1 MPERRKI
8 PRSGIPDRTASADN
22 DPMEISRYPLPD
34 TDEIIALVLHGPN
47 DGTRPPFRIEN
58 QPARL
63 RIRKECIDPGG
74 NFRIAKENGK
84 VTGTIGLIDK
94 RNRADIPKK
103 FFEPRREAPH
113 PPGQRRHAT
122 FPAFAR
128 ACGFSGANPE
138 IPENTGR
145 THRFYGISGFERIP
159 EEKRPIGYN
168 YPYEK
173 SRFFSRFPSRQAPSR
188 NGGGTPAS
196 PGKNKP
202 PANPKPRS

>member
-1 MPERRKI
+1 MPERVDKI

-103 FFEPRREAPH
+103 FFEPRQGSTASSRAAAAYHLPGFRQGMRLFRYQSRDSRKYGQNTPVLREY
-113 PPGQRRHAT
+113 RD
-122 FPAFAR
+122 
-128 ACGFSGANPE
+128 
-138 IPENTGR
+138 
-145 THRFYGISGFERIP
+145 FERIP

-168 YPYEK
+168 YPV
-173 SRFFSRFPSRQAPSR
+173 
-188 NGGGTPAS
+188 
-196 PGKNKP
+196 
-202 PANPKPRS
+202 